1 MRKQKCLIVIALLL
15 TTAPLAAQDVISR
28 GDDGWKT
35 PGGGGTQINLASYPI
50 GQVLGSE
57 PTSSIVSLKGKPLD
71 AANLGTIDTIVTRP
85 NDITISGGTGS
96 GDLVINALSLE
107 SEGNIVLRDGR
118 SFKLRVC
125 LSDTGNDSGTATLA
139 RTNSDGGT
147 FDSSFE
153 VRPRLIFTPTGGG
166 SPVAVDCGSVGC
178 ASITIA
184 ASNTGWVNT
193 GGAGGFDPTAKGVTP
208 IRSGIAVD
216 ADCDGV
222 KDDYTTIGKGS
233 GKKFYAGFAAT
244 TGFPAVSVG
253 ERHEDLSWH
262 QAVVVLDCAS
272 TSTDSAAASSVRG
285 NATAVPAPAPALCP
299 AKVATPVGD

>member
-50 GQVLGSE
+50 GQVLGSN
-57 PTSSIVSLKGKPLD
+57 PTSNVVSLKGKPLD

-85 NDITISGGTGS
+85 DDITISGGSGS
-96 GDLVINALSLE
+96 GDLEISALSLE
-107 SEGNIVLRDGR
+107 SESDVVLQDGR
-118 SFKLRVC
+118 TYKLRVC
-125 LSDTGNDSGTATLA
+125 LSDTGNDSGTATLT
-139 RTNSDGGT
+139 RSNSDGGT

-153 VRPRLIFTPTGGG
+153 VRPKLIFTPTGGG
-166 SPVAVDCGSVGC
+166 SPVTIDCGSIGC
-178 ASITIA
+178 ASISIA

-193 GGAGGFDPTAKGVTP
+193 GGAGGFNPAAKGVTP

-262 QAVVVLDCAS
+262 QAVVVLDCAKS
-272 TSTDSAAASSVRG
+272 TTTANPQSSVKSVTG
-285 NATAVPAPAPALCP
+285 NIAVALCP
-299 AKVATPVGD
+299 VSAEPTNPVAND